1 MTIRDVLTLFRRL
14 PPKRLELATRLFCV
28 LLLVGLTIKS
38 AVLSHWGLVVALVVL
53 SGILF
58 LNTVAPLVN
67 RRPPVPVITL
77 MLALVVTVCLT
88 TLYLGLSGAIWMFPA
103 LVGLRY
109 AGGNL
114 RTGPLRLV
122 LVLVV
127 PLLVAWHGDLP
138 NAGRL
143 FAAGL
148 ISALYLWLAEG
159 QVLTLKAR
167 LDRDEGRD
175 PVTGAYSRTRLEGDL
190 ALIPGLAP
198 VGLLLLRLDGVS
210 GLRDRAERGRA
221 DALLADVAT
230 MVIPMLS
237 ARERLY
243 RLGGQDF
250 LIALAGW
257 RSYESYELGQQ
268 LQRSLSGTLPDQIT
282 LRLGVAEVSE
292 TEEFATAL
300 DLAYAQLA
308 TPQDAEPLISGQ
320 SPSG

>member
-1 MTIRDVLTLFRRL
+1 MTIRDVLTLFRRV

-58 LNTVAPLVN
+58 LNTMAPLVN

-109 AGGNL
+109 AGGNV

-122 LVLVV
+122 LVIVV

-138 NAGRL
+138 NAWRL

-221 DALLADVAT
+221 DALLADVAKV
-230 MVIPMLS
+230 VIPMLS

-268 LQRSLSGTLPDQIT
+268 LQRSLSATLPSQIT

-292 TEEFATAL
+292 TEAFATAL
-300 DLAYAQLA
+300 DKAYAQLA
-308 TPQDAEPLISGQ
+308 TSQEAEPLVSGQ